1 LTQVKTPG
9 AGRRFD
15 CALLRGFVLKIVST
29 AERLTAAIGRRIRAI
44 AAVFRRPAELKGI
57 DRASGQMVWD
67 LDLSHTELY
76 GTPTGRIAS
85 AGIANEPAR
94 KRDACQ
100 EPATVTQAYLPIG
113 PSCC

>member
-1 LTQVKTPG
+1 MHTRQAHSRKVRKVPI
-9 AGRRFD
+9 AKAAPDR
-15 CALLRGFVLKIVST
+15 V
-29 AERLTAAIGRRIRAI
+29 AIGRRIRAI